1 MALIGYFEGT
11 DSQLLTRLV
20 ARGHDT
26 LPLSNGVDNYG
37 LYVRDISKKD
47 GIDIVIGYLHK
58 AMTNKG
64 ESITTEEV
72 LSACTKLRIPVLLM
86 IPAEEIRNLKKR
98 LEPPSATT
106 QFIEPSHALAEI
118 ERLLEKKRYDA

>member
-26 LPLSNGVDNYG
+26 LPLGNGVDNYG
-37 LYVRDISKKD
+37 LYIHDLSEKD
-47 GIDIVIGYLHK
+47 GIDVVVGYLHK

-64 ESITTEEV
+64 EAITTEEV
-72 LSACTKLRIPVLLM
+72 LSACTKLEIPVLLM

-98 LEPPSATT
+98 LEPPSPTT
-106 QFIEPSHALAEI
+106 RFIEPSHALREI
-118 ERLLEKKRYDA
+118 EELLKQ

>member
-26 LPLSNGVDNYG
+26 LPLGNGVDNYG
-37 LYVRDISKKD
+37 LYVHDISKKD
-47 GIDIVIGYLHK
+47 GIDVVVGYLHK

-64 ESITTEEV
+64 ETITTEEV
-72 LSACTKLRIPVLLM
+72 LSACTKLEIPVLLM
-86 IPAEEIRNLKKR
+86 IPAEEIRGLKKR
-98 LEPPSATT
+98 LEPPSPTT
-106 QFIEPSHALAEI
+106 RFIEPSHALREI
-118 ERLLEKKRYDA
+118 EEILDLKY